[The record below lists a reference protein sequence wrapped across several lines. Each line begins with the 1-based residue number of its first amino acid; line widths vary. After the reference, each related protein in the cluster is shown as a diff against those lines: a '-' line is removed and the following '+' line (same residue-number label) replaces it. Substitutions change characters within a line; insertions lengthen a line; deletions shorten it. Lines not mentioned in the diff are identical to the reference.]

1 MKLIFRR
8 VNLSVLQHVR
18 QLSFQQ
24 YRDLNSFTS
33 RNLTLK
39 EQSVTL
45 FRKHRQTPRLH
56 LKFSTNTG
64 KCSEFETLSKCSPT
78 EFLNI
83 LQQEHIERCF
93 ISNLDGQVKC
103 SHKLLSELFPTNQ
116 LNGLEYEHDAIFFEK
131 GHRTGCLLSV
141 FLWKTNRGQGIG
153 GVDFRPKTSMAELI
167 KHGCR
172 FSKALGVKCALAGM
186 WVGGGKGLIS
196 FPDDTGTFI
205 DPEFRRQAFM
215 DFGDF
220 LSSLNGCFIAG
231 SGIGSSVE
239 DMDTMFMQTRYV
251 SNLSPDYGGSANA
264 YHWTARGVVKAME
277 AALVYLGMGTLR
289 GKYVAIQGGGRVAE
303 VIIGELLQNNAAHI
317 YVSEVNSFR
326 VEDLRNTFPKAVNDG
341 TLTIKKVSHEDTSI
355 YRHHCDIFSPCAR
368 GMTLDKHTIPMLDT
382 KIICGSSN
390 LPVNMEEDY
399 AMLKK
404 NNILYVTDVI
414 PNRMGIVSKSLEL
427 YGRMENDPE
436 FNKHLSYD
444 WEHSIYQTTLQILKT
459 ASEKN
464 INPLDAAYLIGQ
476 ELSKEHNPLFPGRTH
491 DIIRGL
497 MESGWYEGKDFWKDR
512 FNYGSWDKFT

>member
-1 MKLIFRR
+1 R
-8 VNLSVLQHVR
+8 VNLSVLQH
-18 QLSFQQ
+18 
-24 YRDLNSFTS
+24 
-33 RNLTLK
+33 
-39 EQSVTL
+39 
-45 FRKHRQTPRLH
+45 
-56 LKFSTNTG
+56 
-64 KCSEFETLSKCSPT
+64 
-78 EFLNI
+78 
-83 LQQEHIERCF
+83 
-93 ISNLDGQVKC
+93 
-103 SHKLLSELFPTNQ
+103 
-116 LNGLEYEHDAIFFEK
+116 
-131 GHRTGCLLSV
+131 
-141 FLWKTNRGQGIG
+141 IG
-153 GVDFRPKTSMAELI
+153 GVDFRPKT
-167 KHGCR
+167 
-172 FSKALGVKCALAGM
+172 
-186 WVGGGKGLIS
+186 
-196 FPDDTGTFI
+196 
-205 DPEFRRQAFM
+205 
-215 DFGDF
+215 
-220 LSSLNGCFIAG
+220 IAG

-326 VEDLRNTFPKAVNDG
+326 VEDLRNTFPKA
-341 TLTIKKVSHEDTSI
+341 
-355 YRHHCDIFSPCAR
+355 
-368 GMTLDKHTIPMLDT
+368 TLDKHTIPMLDT

-390 LPVNMEEDY
+390 LP
-399 AMLKK
+399 
-404 NNILYVTDVI
+404 
-414 PNRMGIVSKSLEL
+414 GIVSKSLEL